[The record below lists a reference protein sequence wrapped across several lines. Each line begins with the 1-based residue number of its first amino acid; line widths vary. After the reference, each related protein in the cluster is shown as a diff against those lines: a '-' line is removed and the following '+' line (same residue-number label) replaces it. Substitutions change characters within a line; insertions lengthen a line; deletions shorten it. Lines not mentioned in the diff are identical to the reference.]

1 MKRMVLGIAA
11 LAALVGGTN
20 AARADGHGA
29 PPPAIDDAV
38 RAAKDSGKALV
49 LEFYTTWCH
58 PCKIFASQV
67 LSRPEVKTALTSVMF
82 VRYDAEA
89 GPGIAAAARFN
100 VRAYPTLLVLDGS
113 GRLVTR
119 QEGTLPVNG
128 MLQFVAQADLDVL
141 DARGIARRVKANP
154 DDPGVL
160 IGAAR
165 WHRAHGETDRAETLY
180 DRAALA
186 DHGNHDGVAATA
198 RWEGMELRR
207 YHRVRHSMM
216 REWADYVARYP
227 SSDKALAVLATVA
240 VSGEVPKQRVAGL
253 AKLVESSIG
262 DDAPALN
269 QAIYIFLASGAKDA
283 ALSAARRQAAL
294 IPTQA
299 NPHDSLAE
307 ALYYAGKKSDAVA
320 ESKKAV
326 KLAPADQKPIYRANL
341 NRFEGM
347 AFTTSPDVDSNL
359 TRASAMLRALPGDD
373 PHDQRPPQKAPRP
386 ADLAAIQAR
395 AFYSAAS
402 RVFDSAAA
410 ACKARA
416 GKLEE
421 VYVRLELDGAT
432 PKRVVVLEP
441 GAPHRLKKCLVRE
454 LKAAALPPA
463 PKRLHDRLTLPVRF
477 ASDTD

>member
-1 MKRMVLGIAA
+1 MKRMVLGVAA
-11 LAALVGGTN
+11 LAALVGGAS

-29 PPPAIDDAV
+29 PPPALDDAV

-58 PCKIFASQV
+58 PCKMFTSQV
-67 LSRPEVKTALTSVMF
+67 LSRPEVKTALRSVMF

-89 GPGIAAAARFN
+89 GPGIPAAARFN
-100 VRAYPTLLVLDGS
+100 VRAYPTLLVLDKTGQ
-113 GRLVTR
+113 LVTR
-119 QEGTLPVNG
+119 HEGTLPVDG

-141 DARGIARRVKANP
+141 DARGIAKRVKAHP
-154 DDPGVL
+154 GDPGVL

-165 WHRAHGETDRAETLY
+165 WHRAHGETDRAEALY

-186 DHGNHDGVAATA
+186 DHGNHAGIAATA
-198 RWEGMELRR
+198 RWESMELRR
-207 YHRVRHSMM
+207 YHRVRRSMM

-227 SSDKALAVLATVA
+227 TSDKALDVLATVA
-240 VSGEVPKQRVAGL
+240 ASGEVPKKRVAGL

-269 QAIYIFLASGAKDA
+269 QAIYVFLASGANDA
-283 ALSAARRQAAL
+283 ALSAAQRQAAL
-294 IPTQA
+294 LPKQA

-307 ALYYAGKKSDAVA
+307 ALYYAGKKADAVA

-326 KLAPADQKPIYRANL
+326 ALAPADQKPIYEANL
-341 NRFEGM
+341 KRFGGRS
-347 AFTTSPDVDSNL
+347 FTSSPDVDSNL
-359 TRASAMLRALPGDD
+359 TQANAMLRALPGDD
-373 PHDQRPPQKAPRP
+373 PHAQRAPQKPPRA

-395 AFYSAAS
+395 SFYSAAG
-402 RVFDSAAA
+402 RVFDSAAS
-410 ACKARA
+410 ACKGKA
-416 GKLEE
+416 GKLDE

-432 PKRVVVLEP
+432 PKKVVVLEP
-441 GAPHRLKKCLVRE
+441 GAPRRLKKCLERE
-454 LKAAALPPA
+454 LSAAALPPA